1 MPSRNLSPGINTLP
15 GASRFRGESKFGT
28 WFYRIASNAAVAL
41 VRKRKQEKPI
51 DDDEDGYFI
60 QLEDT
65 AAAFE
70 EQLAD
75 HDRLSIALQQ
85 INADSREA
93 LVLAEVAGLTYAEIA
108 VHQNASLSAVKVRIH
123 RAKKKLAELLE
134 K

>member
-1 MPSRNLSPGINTLP
+1 M
-15 GASRFRGESKFGT
+15 
-28 WFYRIASNAAVAL
+28 
-41 VRKRKQEKPI
+41 RKRKQEKPV
-51 DDDEDGYFI
+51 DDDEDGYFT

-85 INADSREA
+85 ISADSREA

-123 RAKKKLAELLE
+123 RAKKKLADLLE